1 MSSEKERSRFDETSP
16 VQVTEDGEDA
26 IDEKKLL
33 RKLDWYL
40 IPGLTVLY
48 LLSSLDRSNGIP
60 TLSLLSPASLSLP
73 FSWKCSH

>member
-16 VQVTEDGEDA
+16 VQVTEEGGDA

-60 TLSLLSPASLSLP
+60 TLSLSPASLSLP